1 MHENKKKL
9 FLFFYY
15 YYLRK
20 TRYLISNLY
29 LYSIK
34 IQTDIDQNAVKYLRK
49 IKDFWKE
56 FCLKKIFCFRAK
68 LNPAHVA
75 GLDLATRAW
84 SLAQASDPN
93 KTCTRKILRVHGTVR
108 R

>member
-1 MHENKKKL
+1 MHENKKKHL

-34 IQTDIDQNAVKYLRK
+34 IQTDIDQNAIKYLRK
-49 IKDFWKE
+49 IKDF
-56 FCLKKIFCFRAK
+56 
-68 LNPAHVA
+68 
-75 GLDLATRAW
+75 
-84 SLAQASDPN
+84 
-93 KTCTRKILRVHGTVR
+93 
-108 R
+108 

>member
-1 MHENKKKL
+1 LASSRDFNKLVIKAKMHAKTPFFFLRYNMIFYFFLFLKRLGRMHENKKKHL

-49 IKDFWKE
+49 IKDF
-56 FCLKKIFCFRAK
+56 
-68 LNPAHVA
+68 
-75 GLDLATRAW
+75 
-84 SLAQASDPN
+84 
-93 KTCTRKILRVHGTVR
+93 
-108 R
+108 